1 MKKQKIKVNGIE
13 YKYIIT
19 ENNTLRFDGIVPYK
33 TYQIIKE
40 RLIKQGKY
48 QEKKSET
55 ITVHYNEKYLERR
68 FRKWSLVELKMY
80 RDELEEKHKK
90 GTITSEE
97 ILCVQPIR
105 EEIERRKRI

>member
-1 MKKQKIKVNGIE
+1 MKKQKIKVNGIR

-19 ENNTLRFDGIVPYK
+19 EENTISVEGIVPYK

-55 ITVHYNEKYLERR
+55 IKVEHDEEFLKKR
-68 FRKWSLVELKMY
+68 FEKWSNVELKLQMEDY
-80 RDELEEKHKK
+80 KDGKILNPDEEEFRDQVKAELK
-90 GTITSEE
+90 
-97 ILCVQPIR
+97 
-105 EEIERRKRI
+105 RRGIIND